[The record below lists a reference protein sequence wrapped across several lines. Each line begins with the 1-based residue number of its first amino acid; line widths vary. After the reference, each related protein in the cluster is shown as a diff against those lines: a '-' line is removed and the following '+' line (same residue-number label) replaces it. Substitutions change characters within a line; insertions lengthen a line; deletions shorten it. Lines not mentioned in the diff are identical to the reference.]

1 MQFSSEGSH
10 QGSPRLHQFL
20 GAIVDSAGLD
30 GMTPQVRDGMIQELG
45 TLFQQRLSIY
55 LESVADARVIPEL
68 ETIRYQDL
76 SDAQVYGRLKSLIP
90 SFDRDLEKLC
100 VAFRSEYGV
109 K

>member
-1 MQFSSEGSH
+1 MQFSFERSH
-10 QGSPRLHQFL
+10 QASPLIHQFL
-20 GAIVDSAGLD
+20 GSIVDSAGLR
-30 GMTPQVRDGMIQELG
+30 GVTPQVREGMVQKLG

-55 LESVADARVIPEL
+55 LEGVVDARAMPEL

-90 SFDRDLEKLC
+90 SLDTDLEKLC
-100 VAFRSEYGV
+100 VAFSSEYGV